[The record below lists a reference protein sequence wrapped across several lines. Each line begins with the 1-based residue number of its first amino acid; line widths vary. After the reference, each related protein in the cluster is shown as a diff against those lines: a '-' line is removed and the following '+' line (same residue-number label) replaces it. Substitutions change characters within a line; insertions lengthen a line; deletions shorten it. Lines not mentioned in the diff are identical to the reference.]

1 MQKKAIAFAA
11 AACSLALALGGCGGQ
26 GGDGDAADGEMIM
39 NVYGCEPQH
48 PLIPANTNETCG
60 GNPIDMLFAKLVTFD
75 DEGNAQNEVAKEIV
89 ANEDSSEYTITLNDG
104 WTFTDGTPV
113 TSESFTKAWS
123 YSANAANGMVNA
135 SFFSVIEG
143 YEDLQDPNGD
153 PNAQLSGLTV
163 VDDTTFTVKLTGPN
177 STFPIRVGYTA
188 YAPLPESFYDNPEA
202 FGESPVGNGQYKFEE
217 WNHNQNIKMVKNPDY
232 KGVAPAQND
241 GLNFVVYTD
250 PEAAYADLSAGNL
263 DAMHTIPTSAQATF
277 ETDENVQPYN
287 EAGSVFQSFTFPSDM
302 EHFKLD
308 DEGRLRRKAIS
319 MAIDRQSIVDKVLN
333 GIGTPAVEWSAP
345 VIPGYSDSIPGNEAL
360 SYNPEEAKKL
370 WEQAN
375 EINPWGDDDQFVMA
389 YNSDSGGKDVYDAM
403 ANSISNALGIQA
415 TTNPM
420 PTFSEFRDAVSNRTM
435 KNAFR
440 TGWQP
445 DYPSIENYLQPLY
458 TTDAAY
464 GQGANDGD
472 YSNPEFDALITQA
485 AATPDTDEANK
496 LYQQAEEILFQDMP
510 AVPMYYSNAS
520 GAAALGVKGFVL
532 NWKNVPVYQELTK
545 ELTK

>member
-360 SYNPEEAKKL
+360 SYN
-370 WEQAN
+370 
-375 EINPWGDDDQFVMA
+375 
-389 YNSDSGGKDVYDAM
+389 
-403 ANSISNALGIQA
+403 IQA

-464 GQGANDGD
+464 GQGSNDGD

-496 LYQQAEEILFQDMP
+496 LYQQAEGILFQDMP

-532 NWKNVPVYQELTK
+532 NWKNVPVYEELTK

>member
-26 GGDGDAADGEMIM
+26 GGNGDAADGEMIM

-143 YEDLQDPNGD
+143 YEDLQDPEGD

-188 YAPLPESFYDNPEA
+188 YAPLPESFYDDPEA

-308 DEGRLRRKAIS
+308 D
-319 MAIDRQSIVDKVLN
+319 
-333 GIGTPAVEWSAP
+333 
-345 VIPGYSDSIPGNEAL
+345 
-360 SYNPEEAKKL
+360 
-370 WEQAN
+370 
-375 EINPWGDDDQFVMA
+375 
-389 YNSDSGGKDVYDAM
+389 
-403 ANSISNALGIQA
+403 
-415 TTNPM
+415 
-420 PTFSEFRDAVSNRTM
+420 
-435 KNAFR
+435 
-440 TGWQP
+440 
-445 DYPSIENYLQPLY
+445 
-458 TTDAAY
+458 
-464 GQGANDGD
+464 
-472 YSNPEFDALITQA
+472 
-485 AATPDTDEANK
+485 
-496 LYQQAEEILFQDMP
+496 
-510 AVPMYYSNAS
+510 
-520 GAAALGVKGFVL
+520 
-532 NWKNVPVYQELTK
+532 
-545 ELTK
+545 